1 MKKILA
7 LMLVLGL
14 AVPVNAGWK
23 FWKKD
28 PPPVLVVETPAYL
41 KVITI
46 CFILLVIVY
55 IPFVYFFIQN
65 CRANIAW
72 KTADTML
79 GMRIIVEN
87 KKFIEPENR

>member
-1 MKKILA
+1 MKKITVY
-7 LMLVLGL
+7 MLVLGL

-23 FWKKD
+23 FWKKN
-28 PPPVLVVETPAYL
+28 PSPSVIVVENPTYL

-46 CFILLVIVY
+46 CFILMVIVY

-65 CRANIAW
+65 CRANSEW

-79 GMRIIVEN
+79 HMRN
-87 KKFIEPENR
+87 TAAKK